1 MKKRNSGQLI
11 TYLQEIK
18 KPRRGIDMEGIIGL
32 IILVLFVF
40 VVSVIFFKYKSKES
54 SKFEEVENDQTDSIN
69 RCIATD
75 KGQVTVKGDSL
86 EVFDIS
92 VNDGDGNYKFKV
104 RDGNIVEVKLPN
116 SESYY
121 KYME

>member
-1 MKKRNSGQLI
+1 
-11 TYLQEIK
+11 
-18 KPRRGIDMEGIIGL
+18 MEGFIGL
-32 IILVLFVF
+32 IIIILLVA
-40 VVSVIFFKYKSKES
+40 VVSVIIFKYKSKDIDNS
-54 SKFEEVENDQTDSIN
+54 EELENNQIDSID
-69 RCIATD
+69 RCIPTD
-75 KGQVTVKGDSL
+75 KGQVTVKGASL

-92 VNDGDGNYKFKV
+92 VNQGDGNYKFKV